1 MLFIQYLLRQT
12 AEIGLTTYLVTLRNQ
27 KARTDSEILV
37 LRSSYL
43 WSYGKMMSLMSH

>member
-1 MLFIQYLLRQT
+1 M
-12 AEIGLTTYLVTLRNQ
+12 ALVRNQ

-43 WSYGKMMSLMSH
+43 WSHVKMMSQMSH